1 MKMKSIIYSVAAASI
16 AMMGFDAMACTNL
29 LAGKNATIDGSV
41 LISYAA
47 DSHTLYGDLQYLP
60 AADHKP
66 GDMREIREWDTGKH
80 LGNIPEVAHTYAVVG
95 NINEHQ
101 VTVAESTFGGR
112 HELADTTK
120 DAIIDYG
127 SLIYLAL
134 QRSRTAREAIKV
146 MTDLVAKYGYC
157 SEGESFSIGDPN
169 ELWVMEM
176 IGKGGKEKGAVWV
189 AIRIPDDCISAH
201 ANQSRIYRIPLK
213 DKQNCMYSKDVISFA
228 RKMGYFSGKDE
239 DFEFSRAYSPA
250 DFGTLRG
257 CDARAWSYFNR
268 FKSGMDAYLP
278 FINGKKGAEVMPL
291 YVKPDRKLSC
301 RDVQNMMRDHFEG
314 TPFDMTNDP
323 GAKILYDVPY
333 RWRPMTFK
341 VDGVEYTNERAIA
354 TQQTGFVLVSQ
365 MRSWL
370 PDAIGG
376 VHWFGVDDANTA
388 VFVPMYCCM
397 TSIPKSYAMETADLY
412 NFSTESA
419 FWVNNWVANQAYTRY
434 SFMIKDIR
442 KVQNELE
449 DGYASRQAALEAE
462 ALAMHKQDPAKAV
475 AMLNDYSNRAAQD
488 ATARYLK
495 LAQYLLVKYLDGNMK
510 KEKDGDFERSKTGYP
525 VYPHFPGYPQEYY
538 KAIVTDKN
546 AADNLRVVQP
556 EE

>member
-80 LGNIPEVAHTYAVVG
+80 LGYIPEVAHTYAVVG

-314 TPFDMTNDP
+314 TPFDMTKDP
-323 GAKILYDVPY
+323 GAKNYFDVPY
-333 RWRPMTFK
+333 RYRPMDFT
-341 VDGVEYTNERAIA
+341 VNGVKYSHERAIA
-354 TQQTGFVLVSQ
+354 TQQTGFSFVASINDGRHDA
-365 MRSWL
+365 MRGIL
-370 PDAIGG
+370 
-376 VHWFGVDDANTA
+376 WFGVDDANTCVYVP
-388 VFVPMYCCM
+388 VFNSTPEAPHQLAHGNGDMY
-397 TSIPKSYAMETADLY
+397 TISWDAM
-412 NFSTESA
+412 
-419 FWVNNWVANQAYTRY
+419 FWTNNYVANQAYNRY
-434 SFMIKDIR
+434 SQMIGDIR
-442 KVQNELE
+442 RVQGGLE
-449 DGYASRQAALEAE
+449 DGI
-462 ALAMHKQDPAKAV
+462 
-475 AMLNDYSNRAAQD
+475 
-488 ATARYLK
+488 
-495 LAQYLLVKYLDGNMK
+495 G
-510 KEKDGDFERSKTGYP
+510 
-525 VYPHFPGYPQEYY
+525 
-538 KAIVTDKN
+538 
-546 AADNLRVVQP
+546 
-556 EE
+556 

>member
-80 LGNIPEVAHTYAVVG
+80 LGYIPEVAHTYAVVG

-239 DFEFSRAYSPA
+239 DFEFSRTYSPA

-314 TPFDMTNDP
+314 TPFDMTKDP
-323 GAKILYDVPY
+323 GAKNYFDVPY
-333 RWRPMTFK
+333 RYRPMDFT
-341 VDGVEYTNERAIA
+341 VNGVKYSHERAIA
-354 TQQTGFVLVSQ
+354 TQQTGWVFVSQ
-365 MRSWL
+365 MRANL
-370 PDAIGG
+370 PDPVGG
-376 VHWFGVDDANTA
+376 CLWFGVDDANTA
-388 VFVPMYCCM
+388 VFLPMYC
-397 TSIPKSYAMETADLY
+397 SITEVPESYRQGKADLY
-412 NFSTESA
+412 TFDFDAA
-419 FWVNNWVANQAYTRY
+419 FWVNNLVANQAYHRY
-434 SFMIKDIR
+434 SQMIPDIR
-442 KVQNELE
+442 KVQGEIEDKCANDQPAIESRAVELLKTNR
-449 DGYASRQAALEAE
+449 DEAIQY
-462 ALAMHKQDPAKAV
+462 LT
-475 AMLNDYSNRAAQD
+475 NYSVNTAQN
-488 ATARYLK
+488 ATARYQD
-495 LAQYLLVKYLDGNMK
+495 LAKYLFVKYLDGNRK
-510 KEKDGDFERSKTGYP
+510 KEKDGKFLRNEYGMPAQPD
-525 VYPHFPGYPQEYY
+525 FPGYTQDYY
-538 KAIVTDKN
+538 NQFGIPSCDHLKEVE
-546 AADNLRVVQP
+546 P
-556 EE
+556 EK

>member
-1 MKMKSIIYSVAAASI
+1 MKSIIYSVAAASI
-16 AMMGFDAMACTNL
+16 AMMGIDAMACTNL

-66 GDMREIREWDTGKH
+66 GDMREVREWDTGKP
-80 LGNIPEVAHTYAVVG
+80 LGYIPEVAHTYAVVG

-101 VTVAESTFGGR
+101 VTIAESTFGGR
-112 HELADTTK
+112 HELTDTTK

-127 SLIYLAL
+127 SLIYIAL

-146 MTDLVAKYGYC
+146 MTDLVAKHGYC

-239 DFEFSRAYSPA
+239 DFEFSRAYAPA

-301 RDVQNMMRDHFEG
+301 RDVQNMMRDHYEG
-314 TPFDMTNDP
+314 TPFDMTKDP
-323 GAKILYDVPY
+323 GAKNYFDVPY
-333 RWRPMTFK
+333 RYRPMGFT
-341 VDGVEYTNERAIA
+341 VNGVKYSHERAIA
-354 TQQTGFVLVSQ
+354 TQQTGWVFVSQ
-365 MRSWL
+365 MRANL
-370 PDAIGG
+370 PDPVGG
-376 VHWFGVDDANTA
+376 CLWFGVDDANTA
-388 VFVPMYCCM
+388 VFVPMYCCI
-397 TSIPKSYAMETADLY
+397 TEVPESYRQGKADLY
-412 NFSTESA
+412 NFDFEAA
-419 FWVNNWVANQAYTRY
+419 FWVNNLVANQAYHRY
-434 SFMIKDIR
+434 SQMIPDIR
-442 KVQNELE
+442 KVQGEIEDKCANDQPAIESRAVELLKTN
-449 DGYASRQAALEAE
+449 RTEAIQY
-462 ALAMHKQDPAKAV
+462 LT
-475 AMLNDYSNRAAQD
+475 NYSANTAQN
-488 ATARYLK
+488 ATARYQD
-495 LAQYLLVKYLDGNMK
+495 LAKYLFVKYLDGNRK
-510 KEKDGDFERSKTGYP
+510 KEKDGKFLRNEYGMPAQPDFTGYT
-525 VYPHFPGYPQEYY
+525 QDYY
-538 KAIVTDKN
+538 NQFGIPSCDHLKEVE
-546 AADNLRVVQP
+546 P
-556 EE
+556 EK

>member
-1 MKMKSIIYSVAAASI
+1 MKVKSLIYSVAAASI
-16 AMMGFDAMACTNL
+16 AMMGIDAMACTNL

-80 LGNIPEVAHTYAVVG
+80 LGYIPEVAHTYAVVG

-146 MTDLVAKYGYC
+146 MTDLVEKYGYC

-239 DFEFSRAYSPA
+239 DFEFSRVYSPA

-314 TPFDMTNDP
+314 TPFDMTKDP
-323 GAKILYDVPY
+323 GAKNYFDVPY
-333 RWRPMTFK
+333 RYRPMDFTVK
-341 VDGVEYTNERAIA
+341 GVKYSHERAIA
-354 TQQTGFVLVSQ
+354 TQQTGWVFVSQ
-365 MRSWL
+365 MRANL
-370 PDAIGG
+370 PDPVGG
-376 VHWFGVDDANTA
+376 CLWFGVDDANTA
-388 VFVPMYCCM
+388 VFVPMYC
-397 TSIPKSYAMETADLY
+397 SITEVPESYRQGKGDLY
-412 NFSTESA
+412 TFDFDAA
-419 FWVNNWVANQAYTRY
+419 FWVNNLVANQAYHRY
-434 SFMIKDIR
+434 SQMIPDIR
-442 KVQNELE
+442 KVQGEIEDKCANDQPAIESRAVELLKTNR
-449 DGYASRQAALEAE
+449 DEAIQY
-462 ALAMHKQDPAKAV
+462 LT
-475 AMLNDYSNRAAQD
+475 NYSVNTAQN
-488 ATARYLK
+488 ATARYQD
-495 LAQYLLVKYLDGNMK
+495 LAKYLFVKYLDGNRK
-510 KEKDGDFERSKTGYP
+510 KEKDGKFLRNEYGMPAQPD
-525 VYPHFPGYPQEYY
+525 FPGYTQDYY
-538 KAIVTDKN
+538 NQFGIPSCDHLKEVE
-546 AADNLRVVQP
+546 P
-556 EE
+556 EK

>member
-80 LGNIPEVAHTYAVVG
+80 LGYIPEVAHTYAVVG

-257 CDARAWSYFNR
+257 CDTRAWSYFNR

-314 TPFDMTNDP
+314 TPFDMTKDP
-323 GAKILYDVPY
+323 GAKNYFDVPY
-333 RWRPMTFK
+333 RYRPMDFT
-341 VDGVEYTNERAIA
+341 VNGVKYSHERAIA
-354 TQQTGFVLVSQ
+354 TQQTGWVFVSQ
-365 MRSWL
+365 MRANL
-370 PDAIGG
+370 PDPVGG
-376 VHWFGVDDANTA
+376 CLWFGVDDANTA
-388 VFVPMYCCM
+388 VFLPMYC
-397 TSIPKSYAMETADLY
+397 SITEVPESYRQGKADLY
-412 NFSTESA
+412 TFDFDAA
-419 FWVNNWVANQAYTRY
+419 FWVNNLVANQAYHRY
-434 SFMIKDIR
+434 SQMIPDIR
-442 KVQNELE
+442 KVQGEIEDKCANDQPAIESRAVELLKTNR
-449 DGYASRQAALEAE
+449 DEAIQY
-462 ALAMHKQDPAKAV
+462 LT
-475 AMLNDYSNRAAQD
+475 NYSVNTAQN
-488 ATARYLK
+488 ATARYQD
-495 LAQYLLVKYLDGNMK
+495 LAKYLFVKYLDGNRK
-510 KEKDGDFERSKTGYP
+510 KEKDGKFLRNEYGMPAQPD
-525 VYPHFPGYPQEYY
+525 FPGYTQDYY
-538 KAIVTDKN
+538 NQFGIPSCDHLKEVE
-546 AADNLRVVQP
+546 P
-556 EE
+556 EK

>member
-60 AADHKP
+60 AAYHKP
-66 GDMREIREWDTGKH
+66 GDMREIRDWDSGKH
-80 LGNIPEVAHTYAVVG
+80 LGYIPEVAHTYAVVG

-239 DFEFSRAYSPA
+239 DFEFSRVYSPA

-314 TPFDMTNDP
+314 TPFDMTKDP
-323 GAKILYDVPY
+323 GAKNYFDVPY
-333 RWRPMTFK
+333 RYRPMDFT
-341 VDGVEYTNERAIA
+341 VNGVKYSHERAIA
-354 TQQTGFVLVSQ
+354 TQQTGWVFVSQ
-365 MRSWL
+365 MRANL
-370 PDAIGG
+370 PDPVGG
-376 VHWFGVDDANTA
+376 CLWFGVDDANTA
-388 VFVPMYCCM
+388 VFLPMYC
-397 TSIPKSYAMETADLY
+397 SITEVPESYRQGKADLY
-412 NFSTESA
+412 TFDFDAA
-419 FWVNNWVANQAYTRY
+419 FWVNNLVANQAYHRY
-434 SFMIKDIR
+434 SQMIPDIR
-442 KVQNELE
+442 KVQGEIEDKCANDQPAIESRAVELLKTNR
-449 DGYASRQAALEAE
+449 DEAIQY
-462 ALAMHKQDPAKAV
+462 LT
-475 AMLNDYSNRAAQD
+475 NYSVNTAQN
-488 ATARYLK
+488 ATARYQD
-495 LAQYLLVKYLDGNMK
+495 LAKYLFVKYLDGNRK
-510 KEKDGDFERSKTGYP
+510 KEKDGKFLRNEYGMPAQPD
-525 VYPHFPGYPQEYY
+525 FPGYTQDYY
-538 KAIVTDKN
+538 NQFGIPSCDHLKEVE
-546 AADNLRVVQP
+546 P
-556 EE
+556 EK

>member
-1 MKMKSIIYSVAAASI
+1 MKMKSVIYSVAAASI
-16 AMMGFDAMACTNL
+16 AMMGIDAMACTNL

-80 LGNIPEVAHTYAVVG
+80 LGYIPEVAHTYAVVG

-239 DFEFSRAYSPA
+239 DFEFSRAYSLA

-314 TPFDMTNDP
+314 TPFDMTKDP
-323 GAKILYDVPY
+323 GAKNYFDVPY
-333 RWRPMTFK
+333 RYRPMDFT
-341 VDGVEYTNERAIA
+341 VNGVKYSHERAIA
-354 TQQTGFVLVSQ
+354 TQQTGWVFVSQ
-365 MRSWL
+365 MRANL
-370 PDAIGG
+370 PDPVGG
-376 VHWFGVDDANTA
+376 CLWFGVDDANTA
-388 VFVPMYCCM
+388 VFLPMYC
-397 TSIPKSYAMETADLY
+397 SITEVPESYRQGKGDLY
-412 NFSTESA
+412 NFDFDAA
-419 FWVNNWVANQAYTRY
+419 FWVNNLVANQAYHRY
-434 SFMIKDIR
+434 SQMIPDIR
-442 KVQNELE
+442 KVQGEIEDKCANDQPAIESRAVELLKTNR
-449 DGYASRQAALEAE
+449 DEAIQY
-462 ALAMHKQDPAKAV
+462 LT
-475 AMLNDYSNRAAQD
+475 NYSVNTAQN
-488 ATARYLK
+488 ATARYQD
-495 LAQYLLVKYLDGNMK
+495 LAKYLFVKYLDGNRK
-510 KEKDGDFERSKTGYP
+510 KEKDGKFLRNEYGMPAQPD
-525 VYPHFPGYPQEYY
+525 FPGYTQDYY
-538 KAIVTDKN
+538 NQFGIPSCDHLKEVE
-546 AADNLRVVQP
+546 P
-556 EE
+556 EK

>member
-1 MKMKSIIYSVAAASI
+1 MKVKSIIYSVAAASI
-16 AMMGFDAMACTNL
+16 AMMGIDAMACTNL

-80 LGNIPEVAHTYAVVG
+80 LGYIPEVAHTYAVVG

-278 FINGKKGAEVMPL
+278 FINGKKGAEVM
-291 YVKPDRKLSC
+291 LS
-301 RDVQNMMRDHFEG
+301 
-314 TPFDMTNDP
+314 
-323 GAKILYDVPY
+323 
-333 RWRPMTFK
+333 
-341 VDGVEYTNERAIA
+341 
-354 TQQTGFVLVSQ
+354 
-365 MRSWL
+365 
-370 PDAIGG
+370 
-376 VHWFGVDDANTA
+376 
-388 VFVPMYCCM
+388 
-397 TSIPKSYAMETADLY
+397 
-412 NFSTESA
+412 
-419 FWVNNWVANQAYTRY
+419 
-434 SFMIKDIR
+434 
-442 KVQNELE
+442 
-449 DGYASRQAALEAE
+449 
-462 ALAMHKQDPAKAV
+462 
-475 AMLNDYSNRAAQD
+475 
-488 ATARYLK
+488 
-495 LAQYLLVKYLDGNMK
+495 
-510 KEKDGDFERSKTGYP
+510 
-525 VYPHFPGYPQEYY
+525 
-538 KAIVTDKN
+538 
-546 AADNLRVVQP
+546 
-556 EE
+556 